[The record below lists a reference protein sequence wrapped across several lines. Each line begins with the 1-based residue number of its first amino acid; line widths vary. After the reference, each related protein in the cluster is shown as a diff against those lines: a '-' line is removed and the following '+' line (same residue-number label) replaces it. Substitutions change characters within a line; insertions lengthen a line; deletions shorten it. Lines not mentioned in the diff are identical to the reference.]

1 MKNRLNITQKNQAEL
16 KNSLIQSAKFNRE
29 KLLETLKNH
38 TVYKNLETIQDLRL
52 FMESHVFAV
61 WDFMSLLK
69 SLQVELAGLSIPWL
83 PKENTVLTRFINEIV
98 LVEESDLDEQEQPKS
113 HFIMYTEAMKE
124 IGAETSK
131 INSLL
136 KMIHKNISIKQALD
150 KIDID
155 QRIKDFV
162 KFSFEVITTKKS
174 HLIASAFTYG
184 REDVIPEIFIKIVE
198 ELDPKNTLYSKL
210 KFYLNRHIEVDG
222 ETHGPIA
229 LEMMHELCGEDLE
242 KWTEALRIGERALEH
257 RIELWNA
264 INENILA
271 QKKYL
276 KTLPVHR
283 YATSV

>member
-1 MKNRLNITQKNQAEL
+1 
-16 KNSLIQSAKFNRE
+16 
-29 KLLETLKNH
+29 
-38 TVYKNLETIQDLRL
+38 
-52 FMESHVFAV
+52 
-61 WDFMSLLK
+61 
-69 SLQVELAGLSIPWL
+69 
-83 PKENTVLTRFINEIV
+83 
-98 LVEESDLDEQEQPKS
+98 
-113 HFIMYTEAMKE
+113 MYTEAMEE
-124 IGAETSK
+124 IGAETSR

-136 KMIHKNISIKQALD
+136 EMIQKNIPSKQALD

-162 KFSFEVITTKKS
+162 KFSFKVIKTKKS

-198 ELDPKNTLYSKL
+198 ELDPKNALYSKL

-229 LEMMHELCGEDLE
+229 LEMMHELCGDDLE
-242 KWTEALRIGERALEH
+242 KWTEALKVGEKALEH

-271 QKKYL
+271 QKNSFKPL
-276 KTLPVHR
+276 SAHR

>member
-1 MKNRLNITQKNQAEL
+1 
-16 KNSLIQSAKFNRE
+16 
-29 KLLETLKNH
+29 
-38 TVYKNLETIQDLRL
+38 
-52 FMESHVFAV
+52 
-61 WDFMSLLK
+61 
-69 SLQVELAGLSIPWL
+69 
-83 PKENTVLTRFINEIV
+83 
-98 LVEESDLDEQEQPKS
+98 
-113 HFIMYTEAMKE
+113 
-124 IGAETSK
+124 
-131 INSLL
+131 
-136 KMIHKNISIKQALD
+136 MIHKNISPKQALD

-198 ELDPKNTLYSKL
+198 ELDPKNAFYSKL

-229 LEMMHELCGEDLE
+229 LEMMNELCGDDLE
-242 KWTEALRIGERALEH
+242 KWTEALRVGERALEY

-264 INENILA
+264 INDNILA

>member
-1 MKNRLNITQKNQAEL
+1 MDNKLNISRKTQVAT
-16 KNSLIQSAKFNRE
+16 LIQSSQFNRE
-29 KLLETLKNH
+29 KLLDILKNH
-38 TVYKNLETIQDLRL
+38 DIYDNLETIQDLRL

-83 PKENTVLTRFINEIV
+83 PKENTILTRFINEIV
-98 LVEESDLDEQEQPKS
+98 LIEESDLDEQEQPKS
-113 HFIMYTEAMKE
+113 HFIIYTEAMKE

-136 KMIHKNISIKQALD
+136 EMIHKNISTKQALD

-198 ELDPKNTLYSKL
+198 ELDPKNAFYSKL

-229 LEMMHELCGEDLE
+229 LEMMNELCGDDLE
-242 KWTEALRIGERALEH
+242 KWTEALRVGERALEY

-264 INENILA
+264 INDNILA

>member
-1 MKNRLNITQKNQAEL
+1 MSKQLNLSQKTQAQL
-16 KNSLIQSAKFNRE
+16 KTSLIQSAQFNRE
-29 KLLETLKNH
+29 KLLDSLKNH
-38 TVYKNLETIQDLRL
+38 NIYDNLETLQDLRL
-52 FMESHVFAV
+52 FMESHVYAV

-69 SLQVELAGLSIPWL
+69 ALQVELAGLSIPWL
-83 PKENTVLTRFINEIV
+83 PKKNTVLTRFINEIV
-98 LVEESDLDEQEQPKS
+98 LVEESDLDEQKQPKS
-113 HFIMYTEAMKE
+113 HFIMYTEAMEE

-136 KMIHKNISIKQALD
+136 EMIQKNIPSKQALD

-162 KFSFEVITTKKS
+162 KFSFEVIKTKKS

-184 REDVIPEIFIKIVE
+184 REDVIPEIFIEIVK
-198 ELDPKNTLYSKL
+198 ELDPKNALYSKL

-229 LEMMHELCGEDLE
+229 LEMMHELCGDDLE
-242 KWTEALRIGERALEH
+242 KWTEALKVGEKALEH

-271 QKKYL
+271 QKNSL
-276 KTLPVHR
+276 KPLPAHR